1 MRTASSGLRRRRSKA
16 GEGEGTFSVPESFPL
31 LTYPKSTFPSLSN
44 ACHAGYPPSRI
55 SKSPLFFS
63 WLVMPFKGPFIP
75 LGATFTGQKFY
86 RWYHDN
92 WPIGQW
98 VICHAAPDTAY
109 VNHFFPREIIIWF
122 KSIQVD
128 LETSSLAR
136 SLRDLMHWSSLR
148 SELMR
153 GRLLASLK
161 LPPSFPL

>member
-16 GEGEGTFSVPESFPL
+16 AGKGKELLARRRASRFSRTRNPL
-31 LTYPKSTFPSLSN
+31 SLLFRTP
-44 ACHAGYPPSRI
+44 ATRATLLEFLKVLY
-55 SKSPLFFS
+55 FFS

-128 LETSSLAR
+128 PCATSCIEAR
-136 SLRDLMHWSSLR
+136 FAQNLWEVDL
-148 SELMR
+148 
-153 GRLLASLK
+153 
-161 LPPSFPL
+161 